1 MTTSPDLI
9 PQRYIRLALGIE
21 QHIPGYVD
29 AYFGPPEWRDQ
40 AEKRSVTELVSEASD
55 LAKALARDTEM
66 YPQRRVFLAR
76 QMRAIQT
83 SLRILQGAQLTL
95 TEETEALYD
104 ITPEWIAEDIFKE
117 AHRALDELL
126 PTGGTLI
133 ERMAMRK
140 KVTEIT
146 FEQVEPLLGE
156 IIAELRRRAKATFP
170 LPSNETF
177 ELQVVTSQPW
187 RAYNWYLGDYRSRI
201 DINTDLPLHV
211 TDLADLMAHEGYPGH
226 HTELSIKEAQLV
238 REKGWVEHSIA
249 LINAPS
255 CVVAEGIA
263 TRALSILMTDEEKV
277 AWSAELFRRAGF
289 DNLDSAREHEIDVA
303 HQKLRGVRGNAA
315 FLVHDQDA
323 SEDEAV
329 AYLQEHALLTLEEAS
344 KALDFTNNPLFRSYI
359 FTYRYGGE
367 MLDALFASQDD
378 KKHWFTRLLTEP
390 VTPGQIR
397 AWAEG

>member
-1 MTTSPDLI
+1 
-9 PQRYIRLALGIE
+9 
-21 QHIPGYVD
+21 
-29 AYFGPPEWRDQ
+29 
-40 AEKRSVTELVSEASD
+40 
-55 LAKALARDTEM
+55 
-66 YPQRRVFLAR
+66 
-76 QMRAIQT
+76 
-83 SLRILQGAQLTL
+83 
-95 TEETEALYD
+95 
-104 ITPEWIAEDIFKE
+104 
-117 AHRALDELL
+117 
-126 PTGGTLI
+126 
-133 ERMAMRK
+133 MAMRK

-156 IIAELRRRAKATFP
+156 IIAELRRRAKATFS

-177 ELQVVTSQPW
+177 ELQVVTGQPW

-277 AWSAELFRRAGF
+277 AWSAELF
-289 DNLDSAREHEIDVA
+289 HVA

-315 FLVHDQDA
+315 FLVHDQEA